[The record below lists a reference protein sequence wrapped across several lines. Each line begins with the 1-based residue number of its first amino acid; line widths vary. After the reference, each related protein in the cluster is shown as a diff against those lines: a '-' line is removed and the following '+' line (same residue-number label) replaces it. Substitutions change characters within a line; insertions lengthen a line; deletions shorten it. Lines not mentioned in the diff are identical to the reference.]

1 MSNLSIKTL
10 LQKFRLSDDI
20 DDWAYAG
27 MKDAVEAIAACN
39 HITHR
44 FFYIIDF
51 HRLNFLHVFGHKLY
65 PWEYAPEEI
74 KEMGFD
80 FYARCVPQE
89 ELGMLSEIVHA
100 GFRSFAGMSGE
111 EKMNISFYYNFKMRL
126 KGLTVL
132 ACHQFTPLKLH
143 NGKLWL
149 ALCSIT
155 PASHPAPGRVFLRN
169 SRHPATS
176 QYYSFKEKA
185 WSDFAPFHISPT
197 EMLVILCHLKGMNI
211 GDTAREISRTT
222 YAVKKIRKALLNKS
236 GVDNFTSFCQL
247 ALLHQQI

>member
-1 MSNLSIKTL
+1 MRNKVHSITESRTHGDVYVRFGGRFGETCGSNAARRSGPS
-10 LQKFRLSDDI
+10 LQ
-20 DDWAYAG
+20 
-27 MKDAVEAIAACN
+27 M
-39 HITHR
+39 
-44 FFYIIDF
+44 
-51 HRLNFLHVFGHKLY
+51 
-65 PWEYAPEEI
+65 
-74 KEMGFD
+74 
-80 FYARCVPQE
+80 
-89 ELGMLSEIVHA
+89 
-100 GFRSFAGMSGE
+100 
-111 EKMNISFYYNFKMRL
+111 

-197 EMLVILCHLKGMNI
+197 EMQVILCHLKGMNI